1 MMVGCKIL
9 VTKIEGDEQGPKGG
23 KDASIDKVVSEKLT
37 MFVPKRQQNKRKDF
51 LKSSIELF

>member
-1 MMVGCKIL
+1 MKVRIRGEKYL
-9 VTKIEGDEQGPKGG
+9 ENRKELEEAN
-23 KDASIDKVVSEKLT
+23 DASIDKVVSEKLT